1 MVVCSFQS
9 MYMTVSTCTHT
20 LPYANLQLQGFL
32 YAYAE
37 LFEHLLVRIFILEGT
52 KLLEVVIF
60 AKQRVLCFSLFTSM

>member
-37 LFEHLLVRIFILEGT
+37 LFEHLLVRDIYTGRN
-52 KLLEVVIF
+52 EVTGSSD
-60 AKQRVLCFSLFTSM
+60 FSLYIHACNYSIR